1 MKLNRELLDDT
12 ILQHC
17 LDSAYHYLSYRARSE
32 FELKQHLLKRGF
44 SNESVEKAI
53 ITLKEQSL
61 IDDLAFARFWR
72 DSRLS
77 SNPRSKRLM
86 ALELRDKG
94 VSPEIIERT
103 LESTNDEEIAYAS
116 GCHRMHLLAHLEYPQ
131 FQQRLSN
138 YLAYRGFSYEIIRTT
153 IARLWQENQGKT

>member
-1 MKLNRELLDDT
+1 MKLSQELLNDT

-17 LDSAYHYLSYRARSE
+17 LDGAYRYLSYRARSE
-32 FELKQHLLKRGF
+32 SEMRQHLLKRGF
-44 SNESVEKAI
+44 SNEVIEKAI
-53 ITLKEQSL
+53 INLKEQHL

-77 SNPRSKRLM
+77 SNSRSKRLM
-86 ALELRDKG
+86 ALELRGKG
-94 VSPEIIERT
+94 VSQEIIERT
-103 LESTNDEEIAYAS
+103 LEGINDEEIAYAS
-116 GCHRMHLLAHLEYPQ
+116 GLHRMHLLAHLEYPQ

-138 YLAYRGFSYEIIRTT
+138 YLAYRGFSYEVIRTT